1 MKVFML
7 SDYMLGDVPLIAG
20 QSAIVS
26 DEDGAQIIAEGAG
39 WPLPEDERGG
49 FAVPMPGEE

>member
-7 SDYMLGDVPLIAG
+7 SDYTLGDVPLIAG

-26 DEDGAQIIAEGAG
+26 DEDGAQIIAAGAG
-39 WPLPEDERGG
+39 ELRDENERGG
-49 FAVPMPGEE
+49 FAVPMTAEE